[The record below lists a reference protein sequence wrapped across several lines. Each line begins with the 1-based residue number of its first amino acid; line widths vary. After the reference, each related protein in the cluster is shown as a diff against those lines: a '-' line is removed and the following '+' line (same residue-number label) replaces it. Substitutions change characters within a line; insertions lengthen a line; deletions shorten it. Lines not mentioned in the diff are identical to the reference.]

1 MLLSYRCPDHRKG
14 KGRVLVTERST
25 TARPVIDA
33 FVLVSKGE
41 RHTLLCA
48 KTACPFPKELVFCL
62 IFWNVT
68 STKQTW
74 LSTASA
80 ICFRRPQR
88 QNLFPR
94 NNHVC
99 NIR

>member
-48 KTACPFPKELVFCL
+48 KQPVR
-62 IFWNVT
+62 
-68 STKQTW
+68 
-74 LSTASA
+74 
-80 ICFRRPQR
+80 FRRNWFFVQLPGT
-88 QNLFPR
+88 
-94 NNHVC
+94 
-99 NIR
+99 